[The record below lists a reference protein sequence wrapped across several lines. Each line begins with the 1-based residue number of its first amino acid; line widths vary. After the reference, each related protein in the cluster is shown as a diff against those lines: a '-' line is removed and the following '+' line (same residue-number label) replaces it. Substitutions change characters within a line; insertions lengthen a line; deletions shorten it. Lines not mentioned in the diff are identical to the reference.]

1 MKSVIVLMF
10 MVILS
15 FSVFGAEQELSPVE
29 SFMSKYYWV
38 MGGLI
43 LVWEYLVGISK
54 IRQSS
59 TIEVIVDFIKKFN
72 PKK

>member
-1 MKSVIVLMF
+1 MKLVIMMMF
-10 MVILS
+10 MAV
-15 FSVFGAEQELSPVE
+15 FSCAAFAVESSLTPVE
-29 SFMSKYYWV
+29 TFMGKYYWI

-43 LVWEYLVGISK
+43 LLWEYLVGISK